1 MHIDIF
7 LGKLAYNYLY
17 ICFKGQNMMILND
30 IVDKLKDVL
39 SESSIGKKVF
49 DKHVAEALGIPQGT
63 FASMKKRNSIP
74 YAEILEFCAL
84 KKISVNWLFFDQAV
98 DMLKEETEKF
108 FQVRYFSD
116 IRASAGGGAE
126 VFDENYETISIDEKI
141 MHNMVGMGNT
151 ELEAIHVDGESMEPT
166 LQDGSIV
173 FLDRTQTD
181 INKNGIFVASTTGGL
196 FIKRIQ
202 QRADGMIE
210 LISDNSMYPPQAI
223 SPEEVTIVG
232 KVVGNIESL

>member
-1 MHIDIF
+1 MINIDT
-7 LGKLAYNYLY
+7 
-17 ICFKGQNMMILND
+17 

-39 SESSIGKKVF
+39 SESTIGKKVF
-49 DKHVAEALGIPQGT
+49 DKDVAEALSIPQGT
-63 FASMKKRNSIP
+63 FASMKRRNSIP
-74 YAEILEFCAL
+74 YEEILEFCAL

-173 FLDRTQTD
+173 FVDREQTD
-181 INKNGIFVASTTGGL
+181 INKNGIFIASTTGGL

-210 LISDNSMYPPQAI
+210 LISDNSMYPPQAV
-223 SPEEVTIVG
+223 PADEVTIVG

>member
-1 MHIDIF
+1 MV
-7 LGKLAYNYLY
+7 
-17 ICFKGQNMMILND
+17 ILTE
-30 IVDKLKDVL
+30 IIEKLKDVL
-39 SESSIGKKVF
+39 SESAIGRKVF
-49 DKHVAEALGIPQGT
+49 DKDVATALNIPQAT
-63 FASMKKRNSIP
+63 FATMKKRNSIP
-74 YAEILEFCAL
+74 YEEILEFCAL

-98 DMLKEETEKF
+98 DMLKAETEKF
-108 FQVRYFSD
+108 FQVRYFAD
-116 IRASAGGGAE
+116 IRASAGGGAYG
-126 VFDENYETISIDEKI
+126 FDEDFETISIDEKI

-173 FLDRTQTD
+173 FIDRAQTNV
-181 INKNGIFVASTTGGL
+181 NKNGIFIASTTGGL

-202 QRADGMIE
+202 QRVDGMIE

-223 SPEEVTIVG
+223 DPDEVTIVG

>member
-1 MHIDIF
+1 M
-7 LGKLAYNYLY
+7 N
-17 ICFKGQNMMILND
+17 LNE
-30 IVDKLKDVL
+30 IVDKLKDIL

-74 YAEILEFCAL
+74 YEEILEFCAL

-126 VFDENYETISIDEKI
+126 VFDENFETISIDEKI
-141 MHNMVGMGNT
+141 MHNIVGMGNT

-173 FLDRTQTD
+173 FIDRTQTD
-181 INKNGIFVASTTGGL
+181 INKNGIFIASTTGGL

-202 QRADGMIE
+202 KRPDGMID
-210 LISDNSMYPPQAI
+210 LISDNSMYPPQAVPADEI
-223 SPEEVTIVG
+223 TIVG
-232 KVVGNIESL
+232 KVVGNIEAL

>member
-1 MHIDIF
+1 
-7 LGKLAYNYLY
+7 
-17 ICFKGQNMMILND
+17 MIVL
-30 IVDKLKDVL
+30 IEIIDKLKDVIA
-39 SESSIGKKVF
+39 ESLLGKKVF
-49 DKHVAEALGIPQGT
+49 DKDVADALQIPHAT
-63 FASMKKRNSIP
+63 FATMKKRNSIP
-74 YAEILEFCAL
+74 YSEILEFCAL

-98 DMLKEETEKF
+98 DMLKAETDKF
-108 FQVRYFSD
+108 FQVRYFAD
-116 IRASAGGGAE
+116 IKASAGGGAE
-126 VFDENYETISIDEKI
+126 VFDENFETITLDEKI

-173 FLDRTQTD
+173 FVDRTQTN
-181 INKNGIFVASTTGGL
+181 INKNGIFIASTTGGL

-210 LISDNSMYPPQAI
+210 LISDNTLYPPQAI
-223 SPEEVTIVG
+223 DASELTIVG

>member
-1 MHIDIF
+1 
-7 LGKLAYNYLY
+7 
-17 ICFKGQNMMILND
+17 MILLNE
-30 IVDKLKDVL
+30 IIDKLKDVI
-39 SESSIGKKVF
+39 SETRVGKKVF
-49 DKHVAEALGIPQGT
+49 DKDVADALNIPQAT
-63 FASMKKRNSIP
+63 FATMKKRNSIP

-98 DMLKEETEKF
+98 DMLKAETEKF
-108 FQVRYFSD
+108 FQVRYFSEL
-116 IRASAGGGAE
+116 RASAGGGAE
-126 VFDENYETISIDEKI
+126 VFDENFETISIDEKI

-181 INKNGIFVASTTGGL
+181 ISKNGIFIASTTGGL

-202 QRADGMIE
+202 KRADGMIE

-223 SPEEVTIVG
+223 GADEVTIVG

>member
-1 MHIDIF
+1 MLI
-7 LGKLAYNYLY
+7 LGE
-17 ICFKGQNMMILND
+17 IIE
-30 IVDKLKDVL
+30 KLKDVI
-39 SESSIGKKVF
+39 SENTVGKKVF
-49 DKHVAEALGIPQGT
+49 DKDVAVALNIPQAT
-63 FASMKKRNSIP
+63 FATMKKRNSIP
-74 YAEILEFCAL
+74 YEEILEFCAL

-98 DMLKEETEKF
+98 DMLKAETDKF
-108 FQVRYFSD
+108 FQVRYFAD
-116 IRASAGGGAE
+116 IRASAGGGAYG
-126 VFDENYETISIDEKI
+126 FDEDFETITLDEKI

-173 FLDRTQTD
+173 FIDRTQTN
-181 INKNGIFVASTTGGL
+181 INKNGIFIASTTGGL

-210 LISDNSMYPPQAI
+210 LISDNSLYPPQAI
-223 SPEEVTIVG
+223 DASEVTIVG

>member
-1 MHIDIF
+1 
-7 LGKLAYNYLY
+7 
-17 ICFKGQNMMILND
+17 MMNLSD
-30 IVDKLKDVL
+30 IVDKLKDIL
-39 SESSIGKKVF
+39 ADTTLGKKVF
-49 DKHVAEALGIPQGT
+49 DKDVAEALNIPQGT

-74 YAEILEFCAL
+74 YEEILEFCAL

-126 VFDENYETISIDEKI
+126 VFDENYETITIDEKI

-173 FLDRTQTD
+173 FIDRTQTD
-181 INKNGIFVASTTGGL
+181 IAKNGIFIASTTGGL

-210 LISDNSMYPPQAI
+210 LISDNALYPPQSIPAD
-223 SPEEVTIVG
+223 EVMIVG

>member
-1 MHIDIF
+1 MMN
-7 LGKLAYNYLY
+7 LGE
-17 ICFKGQNMMILND
+17 IIE
-30 IVDKLKDVL
+30 KLKDVI
-39 SESSIGKKVF
+39 SETKIAGKVF
-49 DKHVAEALGIPQGT
+49 DKDVATALNIPQAT
-63 FASMKKRNSIP
+63 FATMKKRNSIP
-74 YAEILEFCAL
+74 YEEILEFCAL

-98 DMLKEETEKF
+98 DMLKAETEKF

-126 VFDENYETISIDEKI
+126 IFDEGYETISIDEKI
-141 MHNMVGMGNT
+141 MHNMVGMGST

-173 FLDRTQTD
+173 FVDRSQTN
-181 INKNGIFVASTTGGL
+181 INKNGIFIASTTTGL

-202 QRADGMIE
+202 QRADGMVE
-210 LISDNSMYPPQAI
+210 LISDNSVYPPQAI
-223 SPEEVTIVG
+223 HPDEITIVG